1 MSVSIF
7 KKTVEMGPNNKPYW
21 LNRFIAGLLD
31 VVLLFFSVTFLYS
44 LLVKTPVADNLNRY
58 HLEIL
63 AIEDQSKLDSG
74 YGYRHII
81 EQGEEGNFLLHYSE
95 EEDYYYIVK
104 NVDNPSKELIQD
116 YQAIL
121 DAHEDYNDL
130 CFSYDLNNYM
140 VICLSG
146 FITELVFFFV
156 FPICN
161 KRRATIG
168 QLVCGLQ
175 VISTTRI
182 NRAKWYQI
190 LGRFFYILLIESA
203 IPYFLINKWAFL
215 VMPILISIIS
225 LFNEENRSISAYISA
240 TKLIEAKT
248 FTPLVEDEKI

>member
-7 KKTVEMGPNNKPYW
+7 KKTVQMGPNNKPYW
-21 LNRFIAGLLD
+21 LNRFIAGLVD
-31 VVLLFFSVTFLYS
+31 VVLLFFSVTLLYS

-58 HLEIL
+58 HQEIL

-74 YGYRHII
+74 YGYRYVI
-81 EQGEEGNFLLHYSE
+81 EQGEEGNYLLHYDE
-95 EEDYYYIVK
+95 AEDYYYIVK
-104 NVDNPSKELIQD
+104 TVDNPSKELILE

-121 DAHEDYNDL
+121 DAHENYSDL

-140 VICLSG
+140 VICFSG
-146 FITELVFFFV
+146 SVAELIFFFI

-168 QLVCGLQ
+168 QIVCGLQ
-175 VISTTRI
+175 VISTTRT
-182 NRAKWYQI
+182 NRARWYQI
-190 LGRFFYILLIESA
+190 LGRFFFILFIESA

-215 VMPILISIIS
+215 VMPILISVIS
-225 LFNEENRSISAYISA
+225 LFNKENRSVSAYISA

-248 FTPLVEDEKI
+248 FTPLVDDEKI

>member
-31 VVLLFFSVTFLYS
+31 VVLLFFSATFLYS

-58 HLEIL
+58 HQEIL

-74 YGYRHII
+74 YGYRYVIA
-81 EQGEEGNFLLHYSE
+81 QGEEGNSLLHYDE
-95 EEDYYYIVK
+95 EEGYYYIVK
-104 NVDNPSKELIQD
+104 NVDNPSKELIQE

-121 DAHEDYNDL
+121 DAHENYNDL

-140 VICLSG
+140 IICLSG
-146 FITELVFFFV
+146 FATELVFFFI

-161 KRRATIG
+161 KRCATIG

-190 LGRFFYILLIESA
+190 LGRFFYILLVESA

-215 VMPILISIIS
+215 VMPIVISVIS
-225 LFNEENRSISAYISA
+225 LFNEENRSVSAFISA

-248 FTPLVEDEKI
+248 FTPLVDDEKI